1 MRFTLRKL
9 FAAIAAI
16 AVAVALLLALT
27 AEYRRQLAIRSDLQ
41 KIGAHDVSF
50 SADNTIRAWFQV
62 PVASPAI
69 ARYRG
74 ELTVLEFKGAHIT
87 DESLEHASGLEEV
100 NVMLFNLSDLR
111 DDQVRLFKR
120 FRKVRGLW
128 LSHTKLTDACI
139 DALVEVPGLEWVKL
153 DHSQITASGIERLR
167 MARPQ
172 LVVHNPWSRPEER
185 SAKSPVQRTDRPV
198 APASSRGR

>member
-9 FAAIAAI
+9 FAAIAVI
-16 AVAVALLLALT
+16 AAAVALLLALT
-27 AEYRRQLAIRSDLQ
+27 AEYRRRLAIRSDLQ
-41 KIGAHDVSF
+41 KMGAHSVSF
-50 SADNTIRAWFQV
+50 SEGNSIGAWFQV

-69 ARYRG
+69 AKYRG

-139 DALVEVPGLEWVKL
+139 DALIEVPGLEWVKV
-153 DHSQITASGIERLR
+153 DHSRITASGIERLR
-167 MARPQ
+167 KARPQ
-172 LVVHNPWSRPEER
+172 LVVHNPWSRPEEG
-185 SAKSPVQRTDRPV
+185 SGKPEVSGDGSRTSR
-198 APASSRGR
+198 ASTGGK